1 MGDFLNY
8 LLFIYLRNDLL
19 MFHFFSFSLDIDEVP
34 FLNLGIS
41 KANLLIG
48 LKTHT
53 VPCTIVKTIYLS
65 IFQVWEFFRHV
76 RTWWVCFFFEP
87 SILTKFQSF
96 FDELQGRGT
105 DASNQKSIKI
115 KGKDR
120 TWIIHGGQV
129 SHWKIEFCM
138 YHYET

>member
-1 MGDFLNY
+1 MRHFAV
-8 LLFIYLRNDLL
+8 LRI
-19 MFHFFSFSLDIDEVP
+19 SLVAQDVVFDIDEVP

-65 IFQVWEFFRHV
+65 IFQ
-76 RTWWVCFFFEP
+76 
-87 SILTKFQSF
+87 FQSF

-120 TWIIHGGQV
+120 AWIIHGGQV
-129 SHWKIEFCM
+129 LHWKIEFCM

>member
-1 MGDFLNY
+1 MLFLATFQA
-8 LLFIYLRNDLL
+8 FILS
-19 MFHFFSFSLDIDEVP
+19 FSFILYIDEVP

-65 IFQVWEFFRHV
+65 IFQ
-76 RTWWVCFFFEP
+76 
-87 SILTKFQSF
+87 FQSF

-105 DASNQKSIKI
+105 DASN
-115 KGKDR
+115 
-120 TWIIHGGQV
+120 
-129 SHWKIEFCM
+129 
-138 YHYET
+138 